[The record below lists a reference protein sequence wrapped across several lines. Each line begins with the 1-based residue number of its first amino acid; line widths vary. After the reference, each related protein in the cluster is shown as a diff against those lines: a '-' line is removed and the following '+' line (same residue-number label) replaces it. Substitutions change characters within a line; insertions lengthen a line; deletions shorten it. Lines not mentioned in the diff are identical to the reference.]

1 MMKFKYNNL
10 STVFITSTV
19 ITLIFISIAFTFV
32 GYHLIESLGSFA
44 VNIDEE
50 NNKRI
55 SKDLFLELT
64 SRIEHSYAYHFEK
77 MGNTT
82 EVLAHYLHSEVIDNE
97 NIKKNPQ
104 LEIKLQKYKN
114 RDFYVYSTKQLGQF
128 YFWGNDRE
136 LPEVERQI
144 NLYKGIIDVFKN
156 VFSHNPSC
164 KSIWYHSIDEYIYGY
179 PVIKEYYEKI
189 QSRKVYQQYYRN
201 MKKNAPEYSFKNS
214 FDYIIEMPYTDLSGS
229 TVLTFKSPVYDDK
242 YNFVGFLG
250 IDVDLEIIKEDL
262 LYEKLFSN
270 SASTQKALLKGFT
283 YILGNNGEIITFPDN
298 FSDLFDIPEKE
309 KVLNNRYVN
318 QYSNLSESTN
328 PGVRNLAKKIEKN
341 ELGITE
347 VKLDGKMYT
356 CSYARIK
363 KTKWSI
369 GFVVESNSLL
379 RSAISTKKEL
389 AKTKTNMLKSAVII
403 FIIFLLISLILLFL
417 LFSKFLLKP
426 LLTLRSGFTNLGK
439 GDFNTSIELKSVSE
453 IKDLA
458 ISFNYLSHKLKEYM
472 TNLKI
477 ETQKKQMIK
486 TEIEIAWKLQN
497 SVLPKISGD
506 FIRKEFD
513 IYAKLI
519 PANDMSGDF
528 YDFFYVRENILGLV
542 IADVSGK
549 GIQAAFYMSMAK
561 AIIKEACI
569 TSDDLDTA
577 KICKKINNT
586 LVNSVKKPM
595 FLTMYLMLYD
605 FNTGKIT
612 FTNAAHHNFLKV
624 DCKGN
629 ISSLGAE
636 DNNIF
641 IGFESNIEF
650 NSHNITM
657 AENDTV
663 VLFTDG
669 ITEANNTEGEF
680 FGEENLIKIVKEN
693 YLKDINALGD
703 KIINKVIEY
712 QSGNKFDDITCL
724 ILKRNI

>member
-1 MMKFKYNNL
+1 MKLKFNNL
-10 STVFITSTV
+10 STVFITSTI

-32 GYHLIESLGSFA
+32 GYHLIERLGSFA

-50 NNKRI
+50 NNRRI

-64 SRIEHSYAYHFEK
+64 SRIEHSYSYHFEK
-77 MGNTT
+77 LGNTT

-97 NIKKNPQ
+97 NFSKPPQ
-104 LEIKLQKYKN
+104 LTIKLQKYKN
-114 RDFYVYSTKQLGQF
+114 RDFYVYSSKQLGQF
-128 YFWGNDRE
+128 YFWGNDSK

-164 KSIWYHSIDEYIYGY
+164 KSIWFHCIDEYIYGY
-179 PVIKEYYEKI
+179 PEIKEYYEKVPN
-189 QSRKVYQQYYRN
+189 RKIYQQYYRD
-201 MKKNAPEYSFKNS
+201 MKKNAPKFNANNS

-229 TVLTFKSPVYDDK
+229 TVLTFKSPVFNDN

-250 IDVDLEIIKEDL
+250 IDVDMEIIKEDL
-262 LYEKLFSN
+262 LYEKLFN
-270 SASTQKALLKGFT
+270 HSASTKKALLKGFT

-309 KVLNNRYVN
+309 RELNNRYVN
-318 QYSNLSESTN
+318 QYSNLSESSN
-328 PGVRNLAKKIEKN
+328 PEVRELAKKIEKN

-347 VKLDGKMYT
+347 VNLDGKQYT

-363 KTKWSI
+363 NTDWSI

-389 AKTKTNMLKSAVII
+389 AKTKTSMLKSSVII
-403 FIIFLLISLILLFL
+403 FIIFLFISLILLFL
-417 LFSKFLLKP
+417 LFSKFFLKP
-426 LLTLRSGFTNLGK
+426 LLTLRNGFKDLGK
-439 GDFNTSIELKSVSE
+439 GDFDTNLELKSVSE
-453 IKDLA
+453 INDLA
-458 ISFNYLSHKLKEYM
+458 KAFNYLSRKLKEYM

-497 SVLPKISGD
+497 SVLPKISGE

-528 YDFFYVRENILGLV
+528 YDFFYVRKDILGII

-569 TSDDLDTA
+569 TSEDLDTA
-577 KICKKINNT
+577 KICKKVNNT

-595 FLTMYLMLYD
+595 FLTMYLMLYNI
-605 FNTGKIT
+605 NTGRIT
-612 FTNAAHHNFLKV
+612 YTNAAHHNFLKL
-624 DCKGN
+624 DKTGN
-629 ISSLGAE
+629 ISGIGAK
-636 DNNIF
+636 DNSIF
-641 IGFESNIEF
+641 IGFEPDIDF
-650 NSHNITM
+650 NSHEI
-657 AENDTV
+657 D
-663 VLFTDG
+663 LSPDDSIILYTDG
-669 ITEANNTEGEF
+669 ITEANNEKEEF
-680 FGEENLIKIVKEN
+680 FGEENLIKVVKEN
-693 YLKDINALGD
+693 YQKDTNALGD
-703 KIINKVIEY
+703 TIVNKVLKY
-712 QSGNKFDDITCL
+712 QSGNKFDDITC
-724 ILKRNI
+724 IIFKRNI